1 MKNKEIELTII
12 ACSFKNNFTL
22 FTSPGS
28 IIYIMLKKI
37 ILPVILLIFTQQE
50 LYGTEKHD
58 EIKEVEKLDPPT
70 KEDPWESINSWVNR
84 NESGEKKYPKLWLLW
99 TIFDNVTFQYGN
111 SKRWKHGEAYYGLSN
126 GIGFFPSALNFG
138 WMKVGIVDAHINV
151 INTII
156 KYMKT
161 YTAIKYDY
169 YYRQNDESR
178 KKHENP
184 VWLNSLKWWLFYT
197 VVTDIHLFSF
207 KFFNCVKIKIISLGA
222 LITDKINRNLLDDY
236 DDSWYFF
243 FDVFNEQL
251 TVPGDYFILS
261 PRIEL
266 NIPGIIDLF

>member
-1 MKNKEIELTII
+1 MQLKII
-12 ACSFKNNFTL
+12 FKNTL
-22 FTSPGS
+22 FTHPHAV
-28 IIYIMLKKI
+28 ITYIVLRKI
-37 ILPVILLIFTQQE
+37 ILPLVLLIFTQQDF
-50 LYGTEKHD
+50 YGMEQ
-58 EIKEVEKLDPPT
+58 E
-70 KEDPWESINSWVNR
+70 
-84 NESGEKKYPKLWLLW
+84 GEKKGKNKNSDIEEQYIFWSGVDNYMNKHKLWLLW
-99 TIFDNVTFQYGN
+99 AILDNVPFQYGG
-111 SKRWKHGEAYYGLSN
+111 SKIWKHGEAYYGLSN
-126 GIGFFPSALNFG
+126 GIGFFPSVLNFR
-138 WMKVGIVDAHINV
+138 WLKIGIVDAHINV